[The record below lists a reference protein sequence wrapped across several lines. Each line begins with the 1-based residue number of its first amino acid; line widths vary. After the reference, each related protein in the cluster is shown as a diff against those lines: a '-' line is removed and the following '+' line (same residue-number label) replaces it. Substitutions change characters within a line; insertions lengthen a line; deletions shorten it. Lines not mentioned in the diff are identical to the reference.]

1 MIPGCKDPSDIEF
14 KIPRWVRKQYER
26 DYCRTIERISKGIV
40 RRENEIVLKGT
51 YSDEIADLLGV
62 VLVINPLTY
71 DLKHVTIKEI
81 DDGTLL
87 GLEFYEDHSEEV
99 RNKVMEL
106 YYDIGIGSCK
116 TDLEKEKAVNDYL
129 VDNCV
134 WDPSSEDR
142 RSHTLLGVLLD
153 SKGVC
158 ISFAHT
164 TTVLLNCFGVECHTV
179 TGSTLADSG
188 EDYDMKCDPVLKA
201 VAEQTSTDAFYNS
214 PPLPHIGH
222 AWNYINIDGR
232 YRHLDVTF
240 NCSKK
245 RKTGPTSIHG
255 YFNLTTDEIMDERRI
270 RIGPCE

>member
-1 MIPGCKDPSDIEF
+1 MPQDILEKDF
-14 KIPRWVRKQYER
+14 KIDTRGYRLKEVDQFLDIIIGDYEQFL
-26 DYCRTIERISKGIV
+26 
-40 RRENEIVLKGT
+40 EI
-51 YSDEIADLLGV
+51 
-62 VLVINPLTY
+62 IN
-71 DLKHVTIKEI
+71 
-81 DDGTLL
+81 
-87 GLEFYEDHSEEV
+87 
-99 RNKVMEL
+99 N
-106 YYDIGIGSCK
+106 
-116 TDLEKEKAVNDYL
+116 LEKEKAVNDYL
-129 VDNCV
+129 VDHCV
-134 WDPSSEDR
+134 WDPSSGDR

-164 TTVLLNCFGVECHTV
+164 TTVLLNCFGVECHTI

-188 EDYDMKCDPVLKA
+188 EDYDMKCDPVLKE
-201 VAEQTSTDAFYNS
+201 VVEQASTDAFYNS

-240 NCSKK
+240 NCSRK
-245 RKTGPTSIHG
+245 RNTGPTSIHS